1 VPFDLAGPDNADALW
16 LAHRLLVAVNLLGLP
31 AISVPAGT
39 TTDGMPQGVQIIA
52 GRYQE
57 AVCLRL
63 AGVLEQAVPVLTPID
78 PRATAR

>member
-16 LAHRLLVAVNLLGLP
+16 QAHRLLVAVNLLGLP
-31 AISVPAGT
+31 SVAVPAGT
-39 TTDGMPQGVQIIA
+39 AADGLPLGVQVIA

-63 AGVLEQAVPVLTPID
+63 AGILEQAAPMPTPID
-78 PRATAR
+78 PRTTDR